1 MGWIKITN
9 LKGFWALEPTYF
21 SLKTPLPFNEKLKE
35 NDIVFVQ
42 MGFGARDCSYTRIK
56 VFSQKYASTLEL
68 SGFFATLQS
77 QWFSAAIEM
86 YEDNIVIDKISGFST
101 GTLIIS
107 IYVLRI

>member
-1 MGWIKITN
+1 M
-9 LKGFWALEPTYF
+9 
-21 SLKTPLPFNEKLKE
+21 PFNEKLKE